1 MIPWDVVEVKII
13 DEHLIAVTFADG
25 LQGKVY
31 MGRLINSKDAGIFE
45 RLRDPSVF
53 KQVHIELG
61 TLVWPGEID
70 LPPHVMHDEIER
82 NGVYVPQ

>member
-1 MIPWDVVEVKII
+1 VIPWDVVEVKII

-25 LQGKVY
+25 LRGNVH
-31 MGRLINSKDAGIFE
+31 MSRLINSKDAGIFE

-53 KQVHIELG
+53 KQVHIEHG

-82 NGVYVPQ
+82 TGVYVP

>member
-1 MIPWDVVEVKII
+1 
-13 DEHLIAVTFADG
+13 
-25 LQGKVY
+25 

-53 KQVHIELG
+53 KQVHIEHG

-70 LPPHVMHDEIER
+70 RSPHVMHDEIER
-82 NGVYVPQ
+82 HGVYVP